1 MQSAATTKAH
11 DLNNADRHAII
22 DATGAKETSR
32 PKSSRRNPMAIR
44 NTSHTGKARRP
55 SQCRPYQCRPSRY
68 PPQARRARQEHHGS
82 ARHHNRT
89 PHTDSLQPRGLPH
102 PGRMRPALSRLL
114 KPMRH
119 RAHTKRPA
127 HGPGRPTAHHRRH
140 HPHSPRAKQIVR
152 PIPRTSRTR
161 CRHTSSTARC
171 SPRGKR
177 ASGRAASRR

>member
-1 MQSAATTKAH
+1 MAT
-11 DLNNADRHAII
+11 R
-22 DATGAKETSR
+22 S
-32 PKSSRRNPMAIR
+32 
-44 NTSHTGKARRP
+44 TSHTGKACRPSRRRSYRHRWRRHRPYRHHPCPSRP

-114 KPMRH
+114 KPVRH

-127 HGPGRPTAHHRRH
+127 HGPGRSTAHHRRH
-140 HPHSPRAKQIVR
+140 HPRSPRAKQIVR
-152 PIPRTSRTR
+152 PIPHTSRTR

>member
-1 MQSAATTKAH
+1 MAT
-11 DLNNADRHAII
+11 R
-22 DATGAKETSR
+22 S
-32 PKSSRRNPMAIR
+32 
-44 NTSHTGKARRP
+44 TSHTGKARRP
-55 SQCRPYQCRPSRY
+55 SRRRSYRHRWCRHRPYRHHPCPSRPSRY

-114 KPMRH
+114 KPVRH

-127 HGPGRPTAHHRRH
+127 QGPGRPTAHHRRH
-140 HPHSPRAKQIVR
+140 HPRSPRAKQIVR
-152 PIPRTSRTR
+152 PIPHTSRTR

>member
-1 MQSAATTKAH
+1 MAT
-11 DLNNADRHAII
+11 
-22 DATGAKETSR
+22 
-32 PKSSRRNPMAIR
+32 R
-44 NTSHTGKARRP
+44 NTSHTGKACRPSRRRSYRHRWRRHRPYRHHPCPSRP

-114 KPMRH
+114 KPVRH

-127 HGPGRPTAHHRRH
+127 HGPGRSTAHHRRH
-140 HPHSPRAKQIVR
+140 HPRSPRAKQIVR
-152 PIPRTSRTR
+152 PIPHTSRTR

>member
-1 MQSAATTKAH
+1 MAT
-11 DLNNADRHAII
+11 
-22 DATGAKETSR
+22 
-32 PKSSRRNPMAIR
+32 R
-44 NTSHTGKARRP
+44 NTSHTGKACRPSRRRSYRHRWRRHRPYRHHPCPSRP

-114 KPMRH
+114 KPVRH

-140 HPHSPRAKQIVR
+140 HPRSPRAKQIVR
-152 PIPRTSRTR
+152 PIPHTSRTR

-177 ASGRAASRR
+177 ASGRAASRQ

>member
-1 MQSAATTKAH
+1 
-11 DLNNADRHAII
+11 
-22 DATGAKETSR
+22 
-32 PKSSRRNPMAIR
+32 MAIR

-55 SQCRPYQCRPSRY
+55 SRRRSYRHRWCRHRPYRHHPCPSRPSQCRSSRY

-114 KPMRH
+114 KPVRH

-127 HGPGRPTAHHRRH
+127 HGPGRSTAHHRRH
-140 HPHSPRAKQIVR
+140 HPRSPRAKQIVR
-152 PIPRTSRTR
+152 PIPHTSRTR

-171 SPRGKR
+171 SPRGKQ

>member
-1 MQSAATTKAH
+1 MAT
-11 DLNNADRHAII
+11 
-22 DATGAKETSR
+22 
-32 PKSSRRNPMAIR
+32 R
-44 NTSHTGKARRP
+44 NTSHTGKACRLSRRRSYRHRWCRHRPYRHHPCPSRP
-55 SQCRPYQCRPSRY
+55 SQCRPYQCRSSRY

-114 KPMRH
+114 KPVRH

-127 HGPGRPTAHHRRH
+127 HGPGRSTAHHRRH
-140 HPHSPRAKQIVR
+140 HPRSPRAKQIVR
-152 PIPRTSRTR
+152 PIPHTSRTR

>member
-1 MQSAATTKAH
+1 MAT
-11 DLNNADRHAII
+11 
-22 DATGAKETSR
+22 
-32 PKSSRRNPMAIR
+32 R
-44 NTSHTGKARRP
+44 NTSHTGKSCRPSRRRSYRHRWCRHRPYRHHPCPSRP

-114 KPMRH
+114 KPVRH
-119 RAHTKRPA
+119 RAHTKRPP
-127 HGPGRPTAHHRRH
+127 HGPGRSTAHHRRH
-140 HPHSPRAKQIVR
+140 HPRSPRAKQIVR
-152 PIPRTSRTR
+152 PIPHTSRTR

-177 ASGRAASRR
+177 ASGRVASRR

>member
-1 MQSAATTKAH
+1 MAT
-11 DLNNADRHAII
+11 R
-22 DATGAKETSR
+22 S
-32 PKSSRRNPMAIR
+32 
-44 NTSHTGKARRP
+44 TSHTGKACRP
-55 SQCRPYQCRPSRY
+55 SRRRSYRHRWRRHRPYRHHPCPSRPSQCRPSRY

-89 PHTDSLQPRGLPH
+89 PHTDSLQPHGLPH

-114 KPMRH
+114 KPVRH

-127 HGPGRPTAHHRRH
+127 HGPGRSTAHHRRH
-140 HPHSPRAKQIVR
+140 HPRSPRAKQIVR
-152 PIPRTSRTR
+152 PIPHTSRTR

>member
-1 MQSAATTKAH
+1 MAT
-11 DLNNADRHAII
+11 R
-22 DATGAKETSR
+22 S
-32 PKSSRRNPMAIR
+32 
-44 NTSHTGKARRP
+44 TSHTGKACRPSRRRSYRHRWCRHRPYRHHPCPSRP

-114 KPMRH
+114 KPVRH

-127 HGPGRPTAHHRRH
+127 QGPGRPTAHHRRH
-140 HPHSPRAKQIVR
+140 HPRSPRAKQIVR
-152 PIPRTSRTR
+152 PIPHTSRTR

>member
-1 MQSAATTKAH
+1 MAT
-11 DLNNADRHAII
+11 R
-22 DATGAKETSR
+22 S
-32 PKSSRRNPMAIR
+32 
-44 NTSHTGKARRP
+44 TSHTGKACRPSRRRSYRHRRRRHRPYRHHPCPSRP

-114 KPMRH
+114 KPVRH

-127 HGPGRPTAHHRRH
+127 HGPGRSTAHHRRH
-140 HPHSPRAKQIVR
+140 HPRSPRAKQIVR
-152 PIPRTSRTR
+152 PIPHTSRTR

>member
-1 MQSAATTKAH
+1 MAT
-11 DLNNADRHAII
+11 
-22 DATGAKETSR
+22 
-32 PKSSRRNPMAIR
+32 R
-44 NTSHTGKARRP
+44 NTSHTGKACRPSRRRSYRHRWCRHRPYRHHPCPSRP

-114 KPMRH
+114 KPVRH

-127 HGPGRPTAHHRRH
+127 QGPGRPTAHHRRH
-140 HPHSPRAKQIVR
+140 HPRSPRAKQIVR
-152 PIPRTSRTR
+152 PIPHTSRTR

>member
-1 MQSAATTKAH
+1 MAT
-11 DLNNADRHAII
+11 
-22 DATGAKETSR
+22 
-32 PKSSRRNPMAIR
+32 R
-44 NTSHTGKARRP
+44 NTSHTGEACRP
-55 SQCRPYQCRPSRY
+55 SRRRSYRHRWCRHRPYRHHPCPSRPSQCRPSRY

-114 KPMRH
+114 KPVRH
-119 RAHTKRPA
+119 RTHTKRPP
-127 HGPGRPTAHHRRH
+127 HGPGRSTAHHRRH
-140 HPHSPRAKQIVR
+140 HPRSPRAKQIVR
-152 PIPRTSRTR
+152 PIPHTSRTR

>member
-1 MQSAATTKAH
+1 MAT
-11 DLNNADRHAII
+11 R
-22 DATGAKETSR
+22 S
-32 PKSSRRNPMAIR
+32 
-44 NTSHTGKARRP
+44 TSHTGKACRPSRRRSYRHRWRRHRPYRHHPCPSRP
-55 SQCRPYQCRPSRY
+55 SQCRSYQCRPSRY

-114 KPMRH
+114 KPVRH

-140 HPHSPRAKQIVR
+140 HPRSPRAKQIVR
-152 PIPRTSRTR
+152 PIPHTSRTR

>member
-1 MQSAATTKAH
+1 MTEQQPQEPYGDPQYESYREVMPTEPSSVVPSSVMPSSPIPAASMSQPTESVPTTSMPTES
-11 DLNNADRHAII
+11 IP
-22 DATGAKETSR
+22 TT
-32 PKSSRRNPMAIR
+32 
-44 NTSHTGKARRP
+44 
-55 SQCRPYQCRPSRY
+55 
-68 PPQARRARQEHHGS
+68 ARRARQEHHGS

-114 KPMRH
+114 KPVRH

-127 HGPGRPTAHHRRH
+127 HGPGRSTAHHRRH
-140 HPHSPRAKQIVR
+140 HPRSPRAKQIVR
-152 PIPRTSRTR
+152 PIPHTSRTR

-171 SPRGKR
+171 SPRGKQ

>member
-1 MQSAATTKAH
+1 
-11 DLNNADRHAII
+11 
-22 DATGAKETSR
+22 
-32 PKSSRRNPMAIR
+32 MAIR

-55 SQCRPYQCRPSRY
+55 SRRRSYRHRWCRHRPYRHHPCPSRPSQCRPYQCRSSRY

-114 KPMRH
+114 KPVRH

-127 HGPGRPTAHHRRH
+127 HGPGRSTAHHRRH
-140 HPHSPRAKQIVR
+140 HPRSPRAKQIVR
-152 PIPRTSRTR
+152 PIPHTSRTR

-171 SPRGKR
+171 SPRGKQ

>member
-1 MQSAATTKAH
+1 MAT
-11 DLNNADRHAII
+11 
-22 DATGAKETSR
+22 
-32 PKSSRRNPMAIR
+32 R
-44 NTSHTGKARRP
+44 NTSHTGKACRPSRRRSYRHRWCRHRPYRHHPCPSRP

-102 PGRMRPALSRLL
+102 PGRMCPALSRLL
-114 KPMRH
+114 KPVRH

-140 HPHSPRAKQIVR
+140 HPRSPRAKQIVR
-152 PIPRTSRTR
+152 PIPHTSRTR
-161 CRHTSSTARC
+161 CRHTSSTTRC

>member
-1 MQSAATTKAH
+1 MAT
-11 DLNNADRHAII
+11 
-22 DATGAKETSR
+22 
-32 PKSSRRNPMAIR
+32 R

-55 SQCRPYQCRPSRY
+55 SRAGRTVIGDADIAHTGIIHVPADRVSADHINADRVDTHH
-68 PPQARRARQEHHGS
+68 RRVGPDRSITAAPGTTTAH
-82 ARHHNRT
+82 

-114 KPMRH
+114 KPVRH
-119 RAHTKRPA
+119 RAHTKRPP

-140 HPHSPRAKQIVR
+140 HPRSPRAKQIVR
-152 PIPRTSRTR
+152 PIPHTSRTR

-171 SPRGKR
+171 SPRGKQ

>member
-1 MQSAATTKAH
+1 MAT
-11 DLNNADRHAII
+11 
-22 DATGAKETSR
+22 
-32 PKSSRRNPMAIR
+32 R
-44 NTSHTGKARRP
+44 NTSHTGKSCRPSRRRSYRHRWCRHRPYRHHPCPSRP
-55 SQCRPYQCRPSRY
+55 SQCRPHQCRPSRY

-114 KPMRH
+114 KPVRH

-127 HGPGRPTAHHRRH
+127 HGPGRSTAHHRRH
-140 HPHSPRAKQIVR
+140 HPRSPRAKQIVR
-152 PIPRTSRTR
+152 PIPHTSRTR

-171 SPRGKR
+171 SPRGKQ

>member
-1 MQSAATTKAH
+1 MAT
-11 DLNNADRHAII
+11 
-22 DATGAKETSR
+22 
-32 PKSSRRNPMAIR
+32 R
-44 NTSHTGKARRP
+44 NTSHTGKACRLSRRRSYRHRWCRHRPYRHHPCPSRP
-55 SQCRPYQCRPSRY
+55 SQCRPYQCRSSRY

-102 PGRMRPALSRLL
+102 PGHMRPALSRLL
-114 KPMRH
+114 KPVRH

-140 HPHSPRAKQIVR
+140 HPRSPRAKQIVR
-152 PIPRTSRTR
+152 PIPHTSRTR

>member
-1 MQSAATTKAH
+1 MAT
-11 DLNNADRHAII
+11 
-22 DATGAKETSR
+22 
-32 PKSSRRNPMAIR
+32 R

-55 SQCRPYQCRPSRY
+55 SRRRSYRHRRCRHRPYRHHPCPSRPSQCRPHQCRPSRY

-114 KPMRH
+114 KPVRH

-127 HGPGRPTAHHRRH
+127 HGPGRSTAHHRRH
-140 HPHSPRAKQIVR
+140 HPRSPRAKQIVR
-152 PIPRTSRTR
+152 PIPHTSRTR

-171 SPRGKR
+171 SPRGKQ

>member
-1 MQSAATTKAH
+1 MAT
-11 DLNNADRHAII
+11 
-22 DATGAKETSR
+22 
-32 PKSSRRNPMAIR
+32 R
-44 NTSHTGKARRP
+44 NTSHTGKSCRPSRRRSYRHRRCRHRPYRHHPCPSRP
-55 SQCRPYQCRPSRY
+55 SQCRPHQCRPSRY

-114 KPMRH
+114 KPVRH

-127 HGPGRPTAHHRRH
+127 HGPGRSTAHHRRH
-140 HPHSPRAKQIVR
+140 HPRSPRAKQIVR
-152 PIPRTSRTR
+152 PIPHTSRTR

-171 SPRGKR
+171 SPRGKQ

>member
-1 MQSAATTKAH
+1 MAT
-11 DLNNADRHAII
+11 R
-22 DATGAKETSR
+22 S
-32 PKSSRRNPMAIR
+32 
-44 NTSHTGKARRP
+44 TSHTGKARRP
-55 SQCRPYQCRPSRY
+55 SRRRSYRHRWCRHLPYRHHPCPSRPSQCRPHQCRPSRY

-114 KPMRH
+114 KPVRH

-127 HGPGRPTAHHRRH
+127 HGPGRSTAHHRRH
-140 HPHSPRAKQIVR
+140 HPRSPRAKQIVR
-152 PIPRTSRTR
+152 PIPHTSRTR

-171 SPRGKR
+171 SPRGKQ

>member
-1 MQSAATTKAH
+1 MAT
-11 DLNNADRHAII
+11 R
-22 DATGAKETSR
+22 S
-32 PKSSRRNPMAIR
+32 
-44 NTSHTGKARRP
+44 TSHTGKACRPGRRRSYRHRWRRHRPYRHHPCPSRP

-114 KPMRH
+114 KPVRH

-127 HGPGRPTAHHRRH
+127 HGPGRSTAHHRRH
-140 HPHSPRAKQIVR
+140 HPRSPRAKQIVR
-152 PIPRTSRTR
+152 PIPHTSRTR